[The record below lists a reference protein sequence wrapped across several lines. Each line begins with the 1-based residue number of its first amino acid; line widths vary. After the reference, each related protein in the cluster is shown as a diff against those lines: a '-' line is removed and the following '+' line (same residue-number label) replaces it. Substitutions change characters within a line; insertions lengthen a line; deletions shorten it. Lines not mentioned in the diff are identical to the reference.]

1 MKQLNVE
8 YLKGLLQKRKDLLR
22 REMKAMILD
31 KKTTLDTIKA
41 REAEMAVIDEVKN
54 ELETI

>member
-1 MKQLNVE
+1 MKKLNVE